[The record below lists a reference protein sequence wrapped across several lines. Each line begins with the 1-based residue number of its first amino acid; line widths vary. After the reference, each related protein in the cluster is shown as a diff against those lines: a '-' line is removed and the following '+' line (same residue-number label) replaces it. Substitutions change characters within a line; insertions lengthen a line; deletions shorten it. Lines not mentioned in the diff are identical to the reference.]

1 MTVSKICQQQIHRDI
16 SHTMQSILTSLIL
29 ISSVLTLKDEEL
41 TFPTS
46 DSFVVV
52 VGYEGSYNMNMSL
65 QVKTWQGEGVLV
77 FHKFSSVGHLKIF
90 LQEGH
95 LVAEIVSE
103 EEDGP
108 MTTIKHY
115 NTLLSDGSWHYVRFY
130 IDKTGV
136 GLVVDNNQV
145 ADTLPSLIR
154 TGENT
159 VLQLGGTHGHLQF
172 EKKSLKLLDF

>member
-1 MTVSKICQQQIHRDI
+1 
-16 SHTMQSILTSLIL
+16 MQSILTFLIL

-41 TFPTS
+41 TFTTS

-103 EEDGP
+103 EDSP
-108 MTTIKHY
+108 RTTLEHY
-115 NTLLSDGSWHYVRFY
+115 NTLLSDGAWHYVQFF
-130 IDKTGV
+130 IDKTVV
-136 GLVVDNNQV
+136 GLVIDSNTVM
-145 ADTLPSLIR
+145 DTLPSLIR
-154 TGENT
+154 TGRN
-159 VLQLGGTHGHLQF
+159 
-172 EKKSLKLLDF
+172 K

>member
-103 EEDGP
+103 EEDSP
-108 MTTIKHY
+108 RTTLEHY
-115 NTLLSDGSWHYVRFY
+115 NTLLSDGAWHHVQFF
-130 IDKTGV
+130 IDKTVV
-136 GLVVDNNQV
+136 GLAIDSNHVT
-145 ADTLPSLIR
+145 DTLHSLIR
-154 TGENT
+154 TGENK
-159 VLQLGGTHGHLQF
+159 GRYM
-172 EKKSLKLLDF
+172 